1 MSEVSGA
8 VTTGAD
14 APIVEPIEVNG
25 GESAVTFDDL
35 ERVESQAKAAKRAE
49 KDTVKDA
56 VKETVKAMDK
66 SKKDD
71 SDKDGKK
78 DSAKETDSEE
88 EDDSEEAG
96 KKEAKSKVEK
106 PAEKEKKSLKGK
118 LGNKEIDLDPD
129 TVLSVKVNG
138 KDEAVSL
145 RDLQR
150 NYGGKVEWE
159 KRFTEIDKER
169 KVFNSK
175 VEGAS
180 QKIKAI
186 FEETDP
192 EMRLFK
198 MAEFAGKDPVE
209 VRSKFLAD
217 NMELLEKYY
226 SMTEDERIAD
236 ARDFENRILKQ
247 KLEFKEKDEARRNT
261 QAALQ
266 TKIQNLGT
274 THQIPEESFWSRF
287 DELQALKTQG
297 TLSQKITPEFVV
309 ETIQKERLWE
319 SANEILEN
327 AQVEMNADQRSHA
340 LIELVDIS
348 YSQGLSSKEVK
359 EIAEEM
365 WGKSARTS
373 VVESKLEEQEELRT
387 GRKGTKKAE
396 YSGDNEALF
405 FSDL

>member
-1 MSEVSGA
+1 M
-8 VTTGAD
+8 
-14 APIVEPIEVNG
+14 
-25 GESAVTFDDL
+25 
-35 ERVESQAKAAKRAE
+35 
-49 KDTVKDA
+49 
-56 VKETVKAMDK
+56 
-66 SKKDD
+66 
-71 SDKDGKK
+71 
-78 DSAKETDSEE
+78 
-88 EDDSEEAG
+88 
-96 KKEAKSKVEK
+96 EK